1 MDAVSE
7 VLIARSDKGDGL
19 NSMLGASAVAHF
31 ALVAV
36 FVLLLPAVIQA
47 QSVKIVL
54 PERFRLHDER
64 RLLWIARAR

>member
-1 MDAVSE
+1 MHR
-7 VLIARSDKGDGL
+7 RSISL
-19 NSMLGASAVAHF
+19 APTV